1 MADDLSEKSF
11 SVRLFENVGLS
22 LGLIRTQN
30 YGDAVNYSYIL
41 VACVASFQRERHLKS
56 WQWGRLGG
64 LDKPSLWQGVPGF
77 APLVRM
83 PATVG
88 GRFVCDWKSS
98 TTGLFISDI
107 ICLTNDIY
115 FQ

>member
-1 MADDLSEKSF
+1 MADDLSKKSF

-41 VACVASFQRERHLKS
+41 VACVASFQLERHLKS

-77 APLVRM
+77 APLVRL

-88 GRFVCDWKSS
+88 GRFVCDRKSS

-107 ICLTNDIY
+107 ILSHE
-115 FQ
+115 